1 MTLIIDIICY
11 SIVVIPAVLC
21 AIGLY
26 LSTKEYN

>member
-11 SIVVIPAVLC
+11 SIVAIPSVLIAV
-21 AIGLY
+21 GLY